1 MNHAQRKKLDMDL
14 RLIRNSNFKKG
25 EPDGFNKCFGTA
37 LYAMLDVS
45 RYKRPGIMKLWDE
58 MQAVDVIIKD
68 SKNNSIKNYTDL
80 YNTLYEEADIIV
92 DEQTLKKAEQF
103 VKEHKEN
110 SAQKQRVVRLQTM
123 IAIYMATVQNLQAY
137 KKTTEYANP
146 IMNEKMNAALE
157 AYKKGSATGFFR
169 CLGMFLYAV
178 LKKTNYK
185 HSGLSRI
192 YLRILEIDRAIEDP
206 NCALTDE
213 LLYYALYEE
222 TDIICMQDFV
232 PLAEQYA
239 NEYQITKTKKGY
251 YEQVCTILDA
261 YYNKTQI

>member
-25 EPDGFNKCFGTA
+25 EPDGFNKCFGTV
-37 LYAMLDVS
+37 LYAMLDVG
-45 RYKRPGIMKLWDE
+45 RYKRPGLMKLWDE
-58 MQAVDVIIKD
+58 MQTVDAIIKD
-68 SKNNSIKNYTDL
+68 SKDTSIKNYTDL
-80 YNTLYEEADIIV
+80 YNVLYEEADIIV
-92 DEQTLKKAEQF
+92 DEHTLKKAEQF
-103 VKEHKEN
+103 VKEHKET
-110 SAQKQRVVRLQTM
+110 SLQKQRVMRLETM
-123 IAIYMATVQNLQAY
+123 ISIYMAAAQDLQEY
-137 KKTTEYANP
+137 TKTMEYANP

-157 AYKKGSATGFFR
+157 AYKKGSAAGFFR

-185 HSGLSRI
+185 HSGLLRV
-192 YLRILEIDRAIEDP
+192 YLRVLEIDRAIEDT

-251 YEQVCTILDA
+251 NEQVRTILDA